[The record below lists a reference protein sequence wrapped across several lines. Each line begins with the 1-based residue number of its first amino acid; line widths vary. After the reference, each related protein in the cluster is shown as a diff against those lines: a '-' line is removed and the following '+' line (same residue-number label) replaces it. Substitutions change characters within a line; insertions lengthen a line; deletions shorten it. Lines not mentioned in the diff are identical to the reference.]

1 MARREFS
8 AKTKALAF
16 ASQSG
21 VCAHCRLKIVGRA
34 EYDHVVPCGLGG
46 EATIDNCEAL
56 CAKCHRAKT
65 DADVSLIAKAAR
77 QHRQNIGAHAP
88 KARIPRPP
96 KAPKT
101 ARDKLPMPPRRPLY
115 QGGGWIALANSKGTD

>member
-8 AKTKALAF
+8 AKVKALAF
-16 ASQSG
+16 ANQGG

-34 EYDHVVPCGLGG
+34 EYDHVVPCALGG
-46 EATIDNCEAL
+46 DATVNNCEAL

-65 DADVSLIAKAAR
+65 DADVSRIAKASR

-96 KAPKT
+96 KREKS
-101 ARDKLPMPPRRPLY
+101 ARDKLAMPPRRPLY
-115 QGGGWIALANSKGTD
+115 QGGGWITLANARGTD